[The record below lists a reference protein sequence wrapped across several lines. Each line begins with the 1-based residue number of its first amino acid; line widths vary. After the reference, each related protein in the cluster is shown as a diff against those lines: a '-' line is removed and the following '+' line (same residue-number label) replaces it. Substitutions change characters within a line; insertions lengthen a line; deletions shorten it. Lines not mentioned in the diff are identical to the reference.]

1 MSSSPQMLEP
11 EESTRWRFS
20 DVELGELDP
29 EDMDVLG
36 LTLGVRSHGRRR
48 DGVLKLKLMLKISLG
63 RRFLRAIL
71 TGLLASGFASFSM
84 IGTGCFAAGIARG
97 GMS

>member
-1 MSSSPQMLEP
+1 MSSPPQMLEP

-20 DVELGELDP
+20 DVELDGLDS
-29 EDMDVLG
+29 DMNVLG
-36 LTLGVRSHGRRR
+36 LMLGVRSHGRRR
-48 DGVLKLKLMLKISLG
+48 DGVLKLKLRLKISLG

-84 IGTGCFAAGIARG
+84 IGTGCFAAGIAIG